1 MPRKPG
7 ASVVPHSEV
16 CKRFRRPDIAD
27 QVLAALQYTAKTPLQ
42 IGRFLGLNANSQ
54 LAKNV
59 ETEMDK
65 LIKRRNLPIQK
76 DVNQGKRKQDR
87 TVKYSRAN
95 PQQVRA
101 PKSAPVVTSNDCK
114 VWVDESIKGTWSGK
128 TRADISAAKKQ
139 NWNQVAAASE
149 AQSQI
154 ARKQFREQLN
164 RKPRQRRSA

>member
-59 ETEMDK
+59 ETAMDK
-65 LIKRRNLPIQK
+65 LIERRNLPIQK
-76 DVNQGKRKQDR
+76 QVNQGKSRNDR
-87 TVKYSRAN
+87 AVKYTRAN
-95 PQQVRA
+95 PQQSSTPRPA
-101 PKSAPVVTSNDCK
+101 PAATNNGCK
-114 VWVDESIKGTWSGK
+114 VWVDESVKGTWDGK
-128 TRADISAAKKQ
+128 TQADISAAKKQ
-139 NWNQVAAASE
+139 NWNQVAATSE
-149 AQSQI
+149 ARSK
-154 ARKQFREQLN
+154 AERAKFRERLKQKQ
-164 RKPRQRRSA
+164 RRRSA